1 MNKTRRMVE
10 SGILIAMAMVLALVS
25 KVLPFH
31 LPFGGSITLV
41 SMLPIVLLSYRYGVK
56 WGLFSSF
63 IYSLLQIIISFDDVK
78 AFFVPQ
84 DYKMTA
90 SIGIIFLDYIA
101 AYTALGIGGIFR
113 NRFKKASSALVMGS
127 VAALMLRY
135 IIHIISGTIFF
146 GAWAEWF
153 FTQEGFYKIGQTILD
168 TFSGNSLALVYSI
181 FYNGLYMVPEIVIT
195 AVAAG
200 VVGAVPVI
208 GRKMDI
214 IPPAKTITAE
224 A

>member
-113 NRFKKASSALVMGS
+113 NRFKKHL
-127 VAALMLRY
+127 LL
-135 IIHIISGTIFF
+135 
-146 GAWAEWF
+146 
-153 FTQEGFYKIGQTILD
+153 L
-168 TFSGNSLALVYSI
+168 
-181 FYNGLYMVPEIVIT
+181 
-195 AVAAG
+195 
-200 VVGAVPVI
+200 
-208 GRKMDI
+208 
-214 IPPAKTITAE
+214 
-224 A
+224 

>member
-1 MNKTRRMVE
+1 
-10 SGILIAMAMVLALVS
+10 
-25 KVLPFH
+25 
-31 LPFGGSITLV
+31 
-41 SMLPIVLLSYRYGVK
+41 
-56 WGLFSSF
+56 
-63 IYSLLQIIISFDDVK
+63 
-78 AFFVPQ
+78 
-84 DYKMTA
+84 
-90 SIGIIFLDYIA
+90 
-101 AYTALGIGGIFR
+101 
-113 NRFKKASSALVMGS
+113 MGS

-181 FYNGLYMVPEIVIT
+181 FYNGLYMIPEIIIT

-214 IPPAKTITAE
+214 IPSAKTIAAE